1 MAIHIDNGFMRKGES
16 DQVKASLEKIGL
28 SVHVERAGM
37 EFMNSDTTVKVETEK
52 GMWTPKKT
60 GEFQIFFLAQSLHN
74 VLCFQTFSAS
84 SRTRRRRGGSSETH
98 SWTLPRGTIAF
109 NYYIKIYRTVF

>member
-60 GEFQIFFLAQSLHN
+60 GEFF
-74 VLCFQTFSAS
+74 
-84 SRTRRRRGGSSETH
+84 
-98 SWTLPRGTIAF
+98 
-109 NYYIKIYRTVF
+109 Y